1 MPESLNTSVLIQD
14 IIGCMSMREI
24 ALLEKSRCEVKYNA
38 GEVIIKIGTK
48 VSQVMF
54 LSSGLAK
61 SYIEGFS
68 DKNLIIRIIK
78 PNEVIGV
85 LPSYVGDHHQYSVM
99 AIEDSICV
107 FYDLEVYK
115 EIARK
120 NSKVYDKL
128 TQNICN
134 YAMLYYTKFIS
145 LSLKQV
151 NGRIAE
157 TLLYLHNEIYNV
169 NPIELS
175 ISKHDIAEMTGMSK
189 DTATRVLKSFH
200 EEGIIVKDGNSI
212 TIVDAD
218 KLEQISL
225 NG

>member
-1 MPESLNTSVLIQD
+1 MLETNCSSVLFND
-14 IIGCMSMREI
+14 IMECMTKKEL
-24 ALLEKSRCEVKYNA
+24 ALLEESKYEVKYKS
-38 GEVIIKIGTK
+38 GEIIIKIGTK
-48 VSQVMF
+48 VSEVMH
-54 LSSGLAK
+54 LTSGLAK
-61 SYIEGFS
+61 SYIEGCLG
-68 DKNLIIRIIK
+68 KNLIIRIIK
-78 PNEVIGV
+78 PYEIIGV
-85 LPSYVGDHHQYSVM
+85 LPSYVGEYHQYSVM
-99 AIEDSICV
+99 AIEDSSCV
-107 FYDLEVYK
+107 FYDLSVYK

-134 YAMLYYTKFIS
+134 YAMLYYSKFIS

-157 TLLYLHNEIYNV
+157 TLLYLYHDIYHV

-200 EEGIIVKDGNSI
+200 EEGIIEKNGNI
-212 TIVDAD
+212 IKILDAE
-218 KLEQISL
+218 KLEQISF